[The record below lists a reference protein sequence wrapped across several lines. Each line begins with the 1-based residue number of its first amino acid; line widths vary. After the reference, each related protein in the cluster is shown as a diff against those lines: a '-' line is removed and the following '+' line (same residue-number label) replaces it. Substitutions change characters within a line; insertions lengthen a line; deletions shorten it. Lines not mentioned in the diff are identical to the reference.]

1 MAVIAP
7 VSMSNVTVEIRRT
20 RFIATTLS
28 PFLKSQQQ
36 QSFLPNV
43 PESLSKSSYGAA
55 PFQRDLIMT

>member
-1 MAVIAP
+1 
-7 VSMSNVTVEIRRT
+7 MSNVTVKIRRT

-36 QSFLPNV
+36 QSFLPSV